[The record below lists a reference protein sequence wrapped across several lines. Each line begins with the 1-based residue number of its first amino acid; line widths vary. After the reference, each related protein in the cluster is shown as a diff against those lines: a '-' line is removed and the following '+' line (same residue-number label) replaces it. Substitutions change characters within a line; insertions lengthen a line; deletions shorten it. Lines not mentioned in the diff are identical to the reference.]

1 MSEPA
6 HPLTFLEDD
15 EKAWPAQGHW
25 TYEDYLRLPDDGRRY
40 EVIRGVLY
48 VSPAPGY
55 DHQYVVIHLTLTLG
69 RYVIENG
76 LGIVLGAPFD
86 ILLSRIAT
94 PVEPDF
100 LFIRKGREPRS
111 GDPNYQGVP
120 DLIVEILSPSNRRYD
135 RKIKFEAYE
144 EAGVQEYWLVDP
156 MARTVVIHVLGRN
169 GSYAEFDSGGEGD
182 TVRSRVL
189 EGFSL
194 RVADLFP
201 PVE

>member
-6 HPLTFLEDD
+6 RPLTFLDD
-15 EKAWPAQGHW
+15 EQTWPVQGHW

-48 VSPAPGY
+48 VSPSPGY
-55 DHQYVVIHLTLTLG
+55 DHQYVLIQLALTMG
-69 RYVIENG
+69 QFVVANG

-86 ILLSRIAT
+86 ILLSRVAT

-111 GDPNYQGVP
+111 GDRNYSGVP
-120 DLIVEILSPSNRRYD
+120 DLIVEVLSPRSRRYD
-135 RKIKFEAYE
+135 QRTKFEAYE
-144 EAGVQEYWLVDP
+144 EAEVPEYWLVDP
-156 MARTVVIHVLGRN
+156 MARAAVIYVLGEKGR
-169 GSYAEFDSGGEGD
+169 YVEFSRGGEGE
-182 TVRSRVL
+182 TVQSRVL

-201 PVE
+201 PLT